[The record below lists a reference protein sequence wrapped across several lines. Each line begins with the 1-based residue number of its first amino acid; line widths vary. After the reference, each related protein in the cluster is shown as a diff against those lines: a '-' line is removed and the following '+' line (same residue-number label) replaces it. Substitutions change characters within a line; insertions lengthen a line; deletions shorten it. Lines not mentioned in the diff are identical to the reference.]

1 VGVNKKLDNV
11 ACDINF
17 TRNVDLIMLPSN
29 KANDWKTS
37 VILDRVFMRI
47 LPRIHENVECLTI
60 QGCFLQRLLLAGNY
74 RNLRKLILINLEL
87 KMASH
92 VFNENSSFIHTFK
105 HQISDLVVTINVP
118 ISDKS
123 MKNLIIDIYSKIFAL
138 LTNLD
143 YLDLDVDDIYPFRQ
157 SLLRDLP
164 STTCFSSNIVHLRIK
179 MHNFDDCLYLLD
191 DRLSQLHTFIITLD
205 YIYDMMNFMRRR
217 PLNIRDDSLKIINN
231 LNTLLKL
238 RCFSLYVYF
247 STNEF
252 DNLIVPLLRRMSN
265 LEKLTLSLRVRGRN
279 SFIDGTYLHNYV
291 LSQMPHLHTFAFNI
305 VTDFV
310 RINQQFKPSSDDIR
324 RTFIEKGYH
333 VDCSVE
339 YNDFKGGR
347 CHVYSLSFN
356 IERIRYITHSFSGG
370 MFMNVRVLHMCDLT
384 HPFEHDLFARISH
397 SFPLLSNLTI
407 TNIMPQNEN
416 RSQQLVES
424 EEASSIIEYSHL
436 VELSFSCTSAHID
449 YVEQFLCS
457 LNTRLPCLSKLH
469 VEYEHL
475 VTVTKNFT
483 RNTTRMN
490 CAKLKHINF
499 RRKRGIVRSKDF
511 DLYFPLLSYN
521 NCK

>member
-1 VGVNKKLDNV
+1 
-11 ACDINF
+11 
-17 TRNVDLIMLPSN
+17 
-29 KANDWKTS
+29 
-37 VILDRVFMRI
+37 
-47 LPRIHENVECLTI
+47 
-60 QGCFLQRLLLAGNY
+60 
-74 RNLRKLILINLEL
+74 
-87 KMASH
+87 
-92 VFNENSSFIHTFK
+92 
-105 HQISDLVVTINVP
+105 
-118 ISDKS
+118 
-123 MKNLIIDIYSKIFAL
+123 
-138 LTNLD
+138 
-143 YLDLDVDDIYPFRQ
+143 
-157 SLLRDLP
+157 
-164 STTCFSSNIVHLRIK
+164 
-179 MHNFDDCLYLLD
+179 
-191 DRLSQLHTFIITLD
+191 
-205 YIYDMMNFMRRR
+205 
-217 PLNIRDDSLKIINN
+217 
-231 LNTLLKL
+231 
-238 RCFSLYVYF
+238 
-247 STNEF
+247 
-252 DNLIVPLLRRMSN
+252 MSN

-279 SFIDGTYLHNYV
+279 SFIDGIYLHNYV
-291 LSQMPHLHTFAFNI
+291 LTQMPHLHTFIFNI

-310 RINQQFKPSSDDIR
+310 RINQQLKPSSDDIR

-339 YNDFKGGR
+339 YNDAKGGR
-347 CHVYSLSFN
+347 CHVYSLPFN

-436 VELSFSCTSAHID
+436 VELSFSYASTHID

-499 RRKRGIVRSKDF
+499 RRKLGIIRSKDF
-511 DLYFPLLSYN
+511 YLYFEES
-521 NCK
+521 